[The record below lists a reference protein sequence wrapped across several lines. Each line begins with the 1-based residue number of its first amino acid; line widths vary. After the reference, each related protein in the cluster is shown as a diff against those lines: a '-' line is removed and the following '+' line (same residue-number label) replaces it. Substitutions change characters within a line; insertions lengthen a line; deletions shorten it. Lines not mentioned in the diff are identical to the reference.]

1 MISER
6 VDMAVSDEAGFTLI
20 EMMVGMAM
28 GLIILAGLTLMFV
41 SMNDASRAVTTRG
54 ERMAD
59 LYLVSHLMQAE
70 LRAGQ
75 DICWDGTN
83 NQIIYQPLDSV
94 VALGACNT
102 VVATNGAFR
111 MNAANPGGGIPTP
124 YICWDQPRDQPNV
137 GDDCQELIRDMNA
150 AGLTASS
157 ATGIWVVTLVADYL
171 NENKQTR
178 ELSLQFNTWPRN

>member
-1 MISER
+1 MISDR
-6 VDMAVSDEAGFTLI
+6 VDMTLSDEAGFTLI
-20 EMMVGMAM
+20 EMMIGMAM
-28 GLIILAGLTLMFV
+28 GLIILAGLTMMFV
-41 SMNDASRAVTTRG
+41 SMNDASRAVTSRG

-70 LRAGQ
+70 LRGGQ

-94 VALGACNT
+94 VALGTCDT
-102 VVATNGAFR
+102 VDATNGAFR
-111 MNAANPGGGIPTP
+111 MNAANVGGGKPTP
-124 YICWDQPRDQPNV
+124 YICWDQPNIA
-137 GDDCQELIRDMNA
+137 GGCQELIRDMSA
-150 AGLTASS
+150 TGLTASS
-157 ATGIWVVTLVADYL
+157 ATGIWVVTLVAEYL